1 MAKSSLEKQIERQ
14 MKQSKQIADKQR
26 REQEKAARRATLR
39 DRASS
44 IVNGQPLIEG
54 FRVMDQ
60 TAEAVLECL
69 LHCEK
74 VNDTHI
80 CFKDEIFPTYVQMSL
95 SLEFEKLIQ
104 YGMIG
109 GLLCYDNGGVLDLL
123 PPAFTYFESKS
134 AAYEKRQQQDEENK
148 LQSIINYGNLVFGND
163 SDSMLTVDNSIHKI
177 EQAIEENG
185 GTDKEELYKILNDV
199 KELIENIQTSRTI
212 PKQKKLFARISD
224 HMEKHG
230 WFYGAIVQLLG
241 TAAIN
246 LLGA

>member
-1 MAKSSLEKQIERQ
+1 M
-14 MKQSKQIADKQR
+14 
-26 REQEKAARRATLR
+26 
-39 DRASS
+39 
-44 IVNGQPLIEG
+44 
-54 FRVMDQ
+54 
-60 TAEAVLECL
+60 
-69 LHCEK
+69 
-74 VNDTHI
+74 
-80 CFKDEIFPTYVQMSL
+80 
-95 SLEFEKLIQ
+95 
-104 YGMIG
+104 
-109 GLLCYDNGGVLDLL
+109 
-123 PPAFTYFESKS
+123 
-134 AAYEKRQQQDEENK
+134 
-148 LQSIINYGNLVFGND
+148 FGNV

>member
-104 YGMIG
+104 DGPRG
-109 GLLCYDNGGVLDLL
+109 RLRRSDTGRGLDLL

-148 LQSIINYGNLVFGND
+148 LQSIINYGNLVFGNV

>member
-14 MKQSKQIADKQR
+14 MKHSKQIADKQR
-26 REQEKAARRATLR
+26 REQEKADRRAALR

-74 VNDTHI
+74 VNSVHI
-80 CFKDEIFPTYVQMSL
+80 NFKDEIFPDYVQMSL
-95 SLEFEKLIQ
+95 GLEFEKLIQ

-109 GLLCYDNGGVLDLL
+109 GLLCYDNGGMLDLL
-123 PPAFTYFESKS
+123 PPAFTYFESKN
-134 AAYEKRQQQDEENK
+134 AAYEKRQKQEESNK
-148 LQSIINYGNLVFGND
+148 LQSIINYGNLVFGNV
-163 SDSMLTVDNSIHKI
+163 SDSTLTVDNSIHRI

-185 GTDKEELYKILNDV
+185 GTDKEELYELLNDV
-199 KELIENIQTSRTI
+199 KELVENIQTSRTI

-230 WFYGAIVQLLG
+230 WFYGAVVQLLG

-246 LLGA
+246 LLGV